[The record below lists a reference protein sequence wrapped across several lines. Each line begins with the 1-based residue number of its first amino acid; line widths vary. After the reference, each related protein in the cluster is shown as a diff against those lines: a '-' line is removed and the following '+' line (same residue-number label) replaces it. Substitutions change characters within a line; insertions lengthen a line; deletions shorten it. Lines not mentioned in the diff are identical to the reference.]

1 MKLDPSLA
9 AIVTGGASGLGEAT
23 ARMLA
28 GSGVKVALLDLNADR
43 GEKIAAE
50 IDGIFCA
57 CDVTS
62 DASVDEALTKAR
74 AAHGVARIVVNCA
87 GIAPGR
93 RVVGRKRETGE
104 LVAHDLATFEK
115 GVAINLTGTFRI
127 IAKSAV
133 ALAGLEPITPDGG
146 RGVIVNTAS
155 VAAEDGQ
162 IGQASYAASKAG
174 VVGMT
179 LPIARELA
187 AYGIR
192 VMTILPG
199 LFETP
204 MFDGLPDESR
214 ASLGASIPFPSRLG
228 KASEYAMLVK
238 SIVEND
244 MLNGASIRLDGAIRL
259 AAK

>member
-1 MKLDPSLA
+1 
-9 AIVTGGASGLGEAT
+9 
-23 ARMLA
+23 MLA
-28 GSGVKVALLDLNADR
+28 SHGVKVALLDLNAAR
-43 GEKIAAE
+43 GEAVAAE
-50 IDGIFCA
+50 IGGVFCA

-62 DASVDEALTKAR
+62 DASVDEALAKAR
-74 AAHGVARIVVNCA
+74 GAHGVARIVVNCA

-93 RVVGRKRETGE
+93 RVVSKKRETGE
-104 LVAHDLATFEK
+104 LMAHDMATFEK

-133 ALAGLEPITPDGG
+133 ALAALEPVTPDGG

-187 AYGIR
+187 ALGIR

-204 MFDGLPDESR
+204 MFDGLPEESR

-228 KASEYAMLVK
+228 KASEYAALVR

-244 MLNGASIRLDGAIRL
+244 MLNGTSIRLDGAIRL